1 MKRGKSYE
9 YQYRIMEI
17 ITDPANL
24 ATKFS
29 NEDGISNYFNISKY
43 SEELEELREELL
55 ERLKKIVRDKLTEHQ
70 RKIILLFLSGNTQE
84 EIASV
89 LKIHQTGVHKALH
102 GNIDYKSG
110 GKRYGGIVKK
120 LKKICFDDEKIK
132 DLLKRIE
139 KCEKK
144 YS

>member
-17 ITDPANL
+17 ITDPINL
-24 ATKFS
+24 AKFS
-29 NEDGISNYFNISKY
+29 NEDGMSNYFNISKY
-43 SEELEELREELL
+43 SEELEELREELID
-55 ERLKKIVRDKLTEHQ
+55 RLKTIVAEKLTEHQ
-70 RKIILLFLSGNTQE
+70 RKIILLFISGNTQE
-84 EIASV
+84 EIASI

-120 LKKICFDDEKIK
+120 LKKFCLNDEKIS
-132 DLLKRIE
+132 DVLKRINE
-139 KCEKK
+139 CKKK